1 MAEVEEVHFA
11 GSPLDLYLQWT
22 LHDVRFLP
30 SGWLPKNASRTC
42 PWDLIM
48 FFRSCLVIS
57 LSALSAAD
65 GNLRASQNTSH
76 QNASHA
82 QRDGDL
88 LGDWRWNATEMAAEN
103 MSKAGWAAP
112 PRAHGFRFMATSTR
126 YGTNPHTSCGLDS
139 AALVQGT
146 DYLAVASA
154 QAMQDGCCWCN
165 RNGGG
170 GATASM
176 GCGSCGKGRFIRQ
189 LPRGFHV
196 WTPADAEIFQKVYK
210 FATCLAKE
218 ESSWTSAQRSTTA
231 CGARCT
237 RGRET
242 HSVCTTTSTSPR
254 CLQSSTTSTSSS
266 RPSPATVKCSLD
278 SGECRAAASEQTR
291 GPGGER
297 LGLSF
302 L

>member
-1 MAEVEEVHFA
+1 
-11 GSPLDLYLQWT
+11 
-22 LHDVRFLP
+22 
-30 SGWLPKNASRTC
+30 
-42 PWDLIM
+42 M

-57 LSALSAAD
+57 LSVLSAAE
-65 GNLRASQNTSH
+65 GNLRASQNSSH

-82 QRDGDL
+82 QRDGDR

-176 GCGSCGKGRFIRQ
+176 GCGACGKGRFIRQ

-196 WTPADAEIFQKVYK
+196 WTPSDAEIFQKVYK
-210 FATCLAKE
+210 FVVVDICPKVDNGMWCPMHPGQKNTF
-218 ESSWTSAQRSTTA
+218 
-231 CGARCT
+231 GVYN
-237 RGRET
+237 
-242 HSVCTTTSTSPR
+242 HFDF
-254 CLQSSTTSTSSS
+254 
-266 RPSPATVKCSLD
+266 ATVPPKFDNFYFEFTPEPCD
-278 SGECRAAASEQTR
+278 GEMQA
-291 GPGGER
+291 R
-297 LGLSF
+297 LRRMSSCGL
-302 L
+302 